1 MIRNLFIVSGENKER
16 LFLNSCRCAFFFF
29 YLLVSERLLQ
39 QEGRDL
45 RENCGS
51 FPLPPLPSAPA
62 LPPLALKYSRTR
74 HANAPPPFGTVGRG
88 VPLRVVPAGG
98 AAVPPGAAR
107 AEPGRE
113 VRGGKRPDGERRK
126 AHLQDRQRNR
136 CYFFVFR
143 LSISIAL

>member
-1 MIRNLFIVSGENKER
+1 MSLEKIKNGY
-16 LFLNSCRCAFFFF
+16 FLTLAGVLFFFF

-98 AAVPPGAAR
+98 AAAPPGAAR

-113 VRGGKRPDGERRK
+113 VRGGKRPDGKRPN
-126 AHLQDRQRNR
+126 AHLQDGQRNR